1 MQRNT
6 KIGVAIGAG
15 LISLGL
21 LAFGGYYLYKRGG
34 NIGEDNS
41 KPDDHY
47 AFKFLSKKREK
58 FADDKEKLPEYQ
70 KIDCDIKNN
79 EQMKLFDAFF
89 TVIKQNQAEAEQFT
103 KAEIEEKNK
112 LLLVLQEIVCHAFA
126 ITKKDGKIN
135 FKKYEDHYIE
145 KNEEYKKLKKDKKK
159 VELKKK
165 VSAEILTELKGYLT
179 DGENNKIY
187 KAYKEKDAEIQKE
200 EEISDEDKKKK
211 EEEAKKN
218 K

>member
-6 KIGVAIGAG
+6 KIGVAVGAG

-21 LAFGGYYLYKRGG
+21 LAVGGYYLFKRGD
-34 NIGEDNS
+34 NFGEDNS
-41 KPDDHY
+41 KPDEHH
-47 AFKFLSKKREK
+47 AFKFYNEKIKK
-58 FADDKEKLPEYQ
+58 FADDKEKLPEYK
-70 KIDCDIKNN
+70 KIDCEIKDNK
-79 EQMKLFDAFF
+79 QIKLFDAFF
-89 TVIKQNQAEAEQFT
+89 TVIKQNQTEAEQFT
-103 KAEIEEKNK
+103 KTEVEKNKK

-135 FKKYEDHYIE
+135 LNKYEDYYIK
-145 KNEEYKKLKKDKKK
+145 KNEEYEKLKKDKKG

-187 KAYKEKDAEIQKE
+187 KAYKDEDEKIQKE